1 VGKFLEVQFAECF
14 QSARTFAGEVQTHG
28 ALVVGVG
35 AARNQSGG
43 LSAIDQLDRAVV
55 AQQQVIGDVAD
66 RRPTRIRV
74 AADGK
79 QQLMLSRGQAGGLS
93 LTLTP
98 SHEAP

>member
-1 VGKFLEVQFAECF
+1 
-14 QSARTFAGEVQTHG
+14 
-28 ALVVGVG
+28 
-35 AARNQSGG
+35 
-43 LSAIDQLDRAVV
+43 VV

-79 QQLMLSRGQAGGLS
+79 QQLMLPRGQAGGLS